1 MKCPEDLLRIDEWS
15 AADRAD
21 HVRHCQRCSAAIRL
35 RAAARALPRSRPPDR
50 DLWPDIAARLADE
63 SGAGVRERGT
73 RRVWRVA
80 AVFLVLALATAVW
93 LMQRQPDVSWDVA
106 RTEGAPV
113 VGETPLL
120 DTGRLHKGEWIETD
134 ARSRAALIVPELG
147 EVDVAPNTRVQL
159 VESGLQEHRLTLEAG
174 AIHARI
180 WAPPRLFYV
189 QTPSA
194 LAIDLGCEYTLSVD
208 STGSSWL
215 HVQFGYVA
223 LEHEDRRAVVPAGS
237 MCLTRPGKGPGTPFS
252 EHSTAEFREALIRHD
267 FSSEPDALDDV
278 LVRATTTDVVTLWR
292 LVQTVRPTD
301 RSRVYRRLTA
311 LTAAPDG
318 VSTAG
323 VLRLEEAAVDAWD
336 HQLGLVFEE
345 WEY

>member
-1 MKCPEDLLRIDEWS
+1 MKCPEDPLRFDGWS
-15 AADRAD
+15 VADRAD
-21 HVRHCQRCSAAIRL
+21 HVRRCQRCSAAIRL
-35 RAAARALPRSRPPDR
+35 RAAARALPGSRPLDR
-50 DLWPDIAARLADE
+50 DLWPDIAARLTDE
-63 SGAGVRERGT
+63 SEAGVREHGT
-73 RRVWRVA
+73 GWVWRVA

-106 RTEGAPV
+106 RTEGVPV
-113 VGETPLL
+113 VGEAPLL
-120 DTGRLHKGEWIETD
+120 DAGRLHKGEWIETD
-134 ARSRAALIVPELG
+134 ARSRAALIAPELG
-147 EVDVAPNTRVQL
+147 EVDVEPNTRVQL
-159 VESGLQEHRLTLEAG
+159 VESRMQEHRLALEEG

-208 STGSSWL
+208 STGGSRL

-223 LEHEDRRAVVPAGS
+223 LEHENRRAIVPAGA

-252 EHSTAEFREALIRHD
+252 EHATAGFREALARHD
-267 FSSEPDALDDV
+267 FASEPDALDDV
-278 LVRATTTDVVTLWR
+278 LARATATDVATLWS
-292 LVQTVRPTD
+292 LVQTVRPAN
-301 RSRVYRRLTA
+301 RKRVYRRLTA

-318 VSTAG
+318 VSTAAA
-323 VLRLEEAAVDAWD
+323 LRLEEEAVDAWD
-336 HQLGLVFEE
+336 RQLGLVFEL

>member
-1 MKCPEDLLRIDEWS
+1 MKCPEDPLSFDGWS

-21 HVRHCQRCSAAIRL
+21 HVQRCLRCSAAIRL

-50 DLWPDIAARLADE
+50 DLWPDIAARLLE
-63 SGAGVRERGT
+63 SEAGVRERGY
-73 RRVWRVA
+73 RWAWRVA
-80 AVFLVLALATAVW
+80 AVFLILVLATAVW
-93 LMQRQPDVSWDVA
+93 LMQSRPNVSWDVA

-113 VGETPLL
+113 VGEAPLL
-120 DTGRLHKGEWIETD
+120 DAGRLHRGEWIETD

-147 EVDVAPNTRVQL
+147 QVDVEPNTRVQL
-159 VESGLQEHRLTLEAG
+159 VESRLQEHRLALEAG

-194 LAIDLGCEYTLSVD
+194 LAIDLGCEYTLTVD
-208 STGSSWL
+208 STGGSRL

-237 MCLTRPGKGPGTPFS
+237 MCLTRPDMGPGTPFS
-252 EHSTAEFREALIRHD
+252 EHTTAEFREALIRHD
-267 FSSEPDALDDV
+267 FASEPDALDDV
-278 LVRATTTDVVTLWR
+278 LARASTTDVATLWR

-301 RSRVYRRLTA
+301 RRRVYRRLTA
-311 LTAAPDG
+311 LTAAPEG
-318 VSTAG
+318 VSTAAA
-323 VLRLEEAAVDAWD
+323 LRLEEEAVDAWD